1 VPTNEPV
8 HARVRLAIVQCAARG
23 GSHVLWLM
31 PCSAQND
38 LDGEV
43 RIEHTRPAAD
53 VTYIGNGRS
62 PGQRPKTAET
72 SPMS

>member
-1 VPTNEPV
+1 
-8 HARVRLAIVQCAARG
+8 
-23 GSHVLWLM
+23 M

-53 VTYIGNGRS
+53 VTYIGNGRP